1 MEITSLASSSKGNC
15 YIVNDGKTNL
25 MIEAGISLQQ
35 IREKGINPAS
45 IDGLLISH
53 EHKDHCKYWYQLAA
67 YTTIY
72 TSKGTFENLDNKDS
86 LNSFKVRTV
95 EVNKSFKLGSYIIYP
110 FRTEHDA
117 KEPFG
122 FYIHSTK
129 TNENLLFATDTYYI
143 NNRFDNLNYV
153 MVECNYDREYLEKN
167 PNISKGR
174 KLRTMRSHFEINN
187 VLEFLNAND
196 LSNVRLVYLMH
207 LSNGN
212 SNAETFRKRVEE
224 VTGVPVIIC
233 EQ

>member
-25 MIEAGISLQQ
+25 MIEAGISLQSM
-35 IREKGINPAS
+35 REKGINPAS

-53 EHKDHCKYWYQLAA
+53 EHKDHCKYWYQLVNYAP
-67 YTTIY
+67 ICM
-72 TSKGTFENLDNKDS
+72 SMGTYEGLDKKDHNITNIKIVTANKI
-86 LNSFKVRTV
+86 
-95 EVNKSFKLGSYIIYP
+95 FKLGSYIIYP

-187 VLEFLNAND
+187 VLEFLKAND

>member
-53 EHKDHCKYWYQLAA
+53 EHKDHCKYWYQLVNYAP
-67 YTTIY
+67 ICM
-72 TSKGTFENLDNKDS
+72 SMGTYEGLDKKDHHITNIKIVTANKI
-86 LNSFKVRTV
+86 
-95 EVNKSFKLGSYIIYP
+95 FKLGSYIIYP
-110 FRTEHDA
+110 FCTEHDA

-122 FYIHSTK
+122 FYIHSTI

-153 MVECNYDREYLEKN
+153 MVECNYDREYLENN

-187 VLEFLNAND
+187 VLEFLKAND

-224 VTGVPVIIC
+224 LTGVPVIIC